1 MNKNG
6 LRAFA
11 FHAEDETS
19 HRVAMALRGSR
30 SSLPAF
36 STTQAVGLRNLDSE
50 TAARLHLNQTL
61 ASEELPQFTAPPV
74 NRIPCE
80 FKILGTETLPLTATK
95 TVKFRQ
101 TYNKI
106 PIYGSLITIEMDNG
120 NELLAVNSSL
130 GEPVNVDSIARISS
144 AEALNKVRIL
154 AGYGLEP
161 LETTPRLCYY
171 FDPAVDRWRLIY
183 VIEDV
188 YQRDTQKPPRVEHMP
203 LLMDYLIDAHN
214 GDLVAQ
220 LPRTPSITVS
230 PPTASPAS
238 QEDEALDGLDKPRKF
253 WCVLVGGQKI
263 LENIDLNVH
272 TYDFQFQDLNSGL
285 LPGNYVTN
293 PPDPWAKA
301 GVSAH
306 ANAEVVAT
314 FLRDILRRNGID
326 NRGEPLISSINCV
339 SVNDSPDGRE
349 WRNAAWVGTQM
360 VYGQRR
366 VGGEFR
372 SYAVG
377 LDVVAHE
384 IFHGVTDRTARLQ
397 YAGESGALNESY
409 SDIFGIIISNY
420 FDKRD
425 LSAWNWE
432 MGEDLEGTGIP
443 IRDLSNPTKY
453 GQPGHMRDYL
463 NLPITPDGDWGGVHY
478 NSGIHNLAAYNIII
492 AKDEQGAYLFNTES
506 LAALFYLALTQYL
519 SRTSQFSDSRRAIEL
534 AARTLFRNDA
544 NPIRNAKLQAIARAF
559 DVVGISTS
567 RQDQQIVDRSISSID
582 AIAKAE
588 SWVSWVAPPIVGKRY
603 LVYVHGI
610 SQHQQHYS
618 DNWWQALQPY
628 VGEVFKDGNL
638 GDTRLEVLWSDLVK
652 RLTVSN
658 AVDTTHTE
666 QPRVTSQIGV
676 IDAVDTRKKEQLHQE
691 IVNILEDRQRQE
703 LAANISGGLQIPL
716 AMQFRWIQSDLEMAI
731 DDFLIYML
739 NDQIR
744 QRIID
749 RFTNIVKPLLSNHNT
764 IDIISHSWGTVVAY
778 EGLRELE
785 ANSNS
790 SLQGRVS
797 NFFTVG
803 SALSIGPVREFLR
816 SENQDGHRP
825 SMVNKWINLNA
836 KGDHIGGMLQD
847 RFEITQEH
855 LWLNP
860 TGCPQNWPGLLCAHL
875 SYFNKDNTIVNQDI
889 FAKYILA

>member
-1 MNKNG
+1 MSNNG
-6 LRAFA
+6 LRTFA

-19 HRVAMALRGSR
+19 HQVAMALRGGR

-36 STTQAVGLRNLDSE
+36 RTTEAIGLRNFDPE
-50 TAARLHLNQTL
+50 TAARLHLNQAL

-74 NRIPCE
+74 NRIPSE
-80 FKILGTETLPLTATK
+80 FKILGTETLPLTGTK

-106 PIYGSLITIEMDNG
+106 PVYGSLITIEMDDG

-130 GEPVNVDSIARISS
+130 GEPINVDSTARISP
-144 AEALNKVRIL
+144 AEALNKVRTL

-161 LETTPRLCYY
+161 LEATPRLCYY

-188 YQRDTQKPPRVEHMP
+188 YQRYSQKPPTAQPMP

-214 GDLVAQ
+214 GDLVAE
-220 LPRTPSITVS
+220 LPRTPNLTDSGS
-230 PPTASPAS
+230 PE
-238 QEDEALDGLDKPRKF
+238 QIEALDGLDKLRKI
-253 WCVLVGGQKI
+253 WCVVVGDQRI
-263 LENIDLNVH
+263 LKDINLNVH

-293 PPDPWAKA
+293 PPDPWPKGAI
-301 GVSAH
+301 SAH

-326 NRGEPLISSINCV
+326 NRGGPLISSINCI
-339 SVNDSPDGRE
+339 STNDSPDGRE

-366 VGGEFR
+366 VGGQLR

-384 IFHGVTDRTARLQ
+384 IFHGVTDFTARLQ

-463 NLPITPDGDWGGVHY
+463 NLPITPAGDWGGVHY
-478 NSGIHNLAAYNIII
+478 NSGIHNYAAYNIMK
-492 AKDEQGAYLFNTES
+492 ALDEQGAYLFNTES

-534 AARTLFRNDA
+534 AARTLFRNDP
-544 NPIRNAKLQAIARAF
+544 NPIRNAKLQAIARGF
-559 DVVGISTS
+559 DAVGIVTS
-567 RQDQQIVDRSISSID
+567 SQDQQDRSISSIN
-582 AIAKAE
+582 AIATSE
-588 SWVSWVAPPIVGKRY
+588 SRAWWLGPSIVGNRY

-610 SQHQQHYS
+610 SRYQQHYS
-618 DNWWQALQPY
+618 DNWWQALRPY
-628 VGEVFKDGNL
+628 IGQVFKDGNL
-638 GDTRLEVLWSDLVK
+638 GDTRLEVLWSDLVNNF
-652 RLTVSN
+652 TVK
-658 AVDTTHTE
+658 E
-666 QPRVTSQIGV
+666 QSRSTSTVGV
-676 IDAVDTRKKEQLHQE
+676 IDAVETRNKEQLRRE
-691 IVNILEDRQRQE
+691 IVDVLEDRQRQE
-703 LAANISGGLQIPL
+703 LAANIIRGLQIPPR
-716 AMQFRWIQSDLEMAI
+716 MQFRWIEHELELAI

-739 NDQIR
+739 NDQMR

-749 RFTNIVKPLLSNHNT
+749 RFTDIVKPLLSNNNT
-764 IDIISHSWGTVVAY
+764 IDIISHSWGSVVAY

-785 ANSNS
+785 ANSI
-790 SLQGRVS
+790 LQGRVS

-803 SALSIGPVREFLR
+803 SPLSIDPVREFLR
-816 SENQDGHRP
+816 PENHNGHRP
-825 SMVNKWINLNA
+825 SMVSKWINLDA
-836 KGDHIGGMLQD
+836 KGDFVGGMLQD

-855 LWLNP
+855 LGLSP
-860 TGCPQNWPGLLCAHL
+860 TGCPQIWPSLVCAHL